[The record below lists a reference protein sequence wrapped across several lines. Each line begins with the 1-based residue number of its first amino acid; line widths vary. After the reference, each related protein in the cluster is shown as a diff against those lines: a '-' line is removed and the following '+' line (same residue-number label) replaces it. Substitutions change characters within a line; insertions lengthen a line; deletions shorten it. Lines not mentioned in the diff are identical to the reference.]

1 MSMDSGL
8 NRDQSCAQNVLCI
21 THPRNPLRKSC
32 CHRAFTGKRAEAQGG
47 EETSPVSH
55 GVKNLT
61 QVGVKL
67 RLSSKR

>member
-8 NRDQSCAQNVLCI
+8 NRDQSCAQDFLCI
-21 THPRNPLRKSC
+21 TRPRNHLRKSC
-32 CHRAFTGKRAEAQGG
+32 CQRSFTGERAEAQGG
-47 EETSPVSH
+47 EVTSPMSH

-61 QVGVKL
+61 QVRVKL

>member
-8 NRDQSCAQNVLCI
+8 NRDQSCAQDFLCI
-21 THPRNPLRKSC
+21 TRFRNPLRKSC
-32 CHRAFTGKRAEAQGG
+32 CHRSFTGEKAKAQG
-47 EETSPVSH
+47 EVTSPVSH